1 MVSSITFSNKN
12 STQIQ
17 IIEKKYRRHQH
28 YRNSDEFVVIESK
41 LVISNALSSQ
51 HTGKYSCAALI
62 EHESGIKRMPVTT
75 NEVYIK
81 IVDRAKLG
89 GASENDEKST
99 IPTSARPILPKV
111 SDFQYCDEI
120 IVQTYH
126 GVYKWP
132 RTVAN
137 TKLTQRCLI
146 GHKTNNDTVS
156 IECGLNGNWS
166 DHVDFQNCLFESNLT
181 QYLYSLSSEGI
192 FRQFLFIFPYLCID
206 LRD

>member
-1 MVSSITFSNKN
+1 MIVSSITFSNQN

-17 IIEKKYRRHQH
+17 IIEKKYRRHQQH

-62 EHESGIKRMPVTT
+62 DNESGIKRVPVTT

-89 GASENDEKST
+89 GGGGSETDEKLST
-99 IPTSARPILPKV
+99 ISTSARPILPKV

-181 QYLYSLSSEGI
+181 QYLYGLSSEGI
-192 FRQFLFIFPYLCID
+192 I
-206 LRD
+206 